1 MQAMVW
7 DGDLLKANVEYH
19 THLGSRRKMLIAGIG
34 MEFSTRRGNEFAES
48 VEAIG
53 KQGCLLDI
61 CTTVNE
67 AIGYV
72 DILLNP

>member
-1 MQAMVW
+1 MRAVVW
-7 DGDLLKANVEYH
+7 DGDSLKANADYH
-19 THLGSRRKMLIAGIG
+19 THVRSQRRMLIAGIG
-34 MEFSTRRGNEFAES
+34 VEFSTRRRNKFAGS
-48 VEAIG
+48 VEAIE

-72 DILLNP
+72 DILNK